1 MNFPFEMEKVS
12 FIELYMPLKT
22 IAMHCINRKMGRV
35 ITHVSMQFWKSR
47 INCFKFKFTPCV
59 YSLLFNCGVGNF
71 STVANAAIFPTG

>member
-59 YSLLFNCGVGNF
+59 YSLLFNCGQF
-71 STVANAAIFPTG
+71 LERWQM